1 MPRIPKQYGPFIYGI
16 IQSGI
21 TTGVASSIA
30 TFSALGIS
38 GKALIAWCIAW
49 IVAWATMIPIVIAVA
64 PFIQRAV
71 LALTKQ

>member
-30 TFSALGIS
+30 TFGALGLN
-38 GKALIAWCIAW
+38 AHAVAAWG
-49 IVAWATMIPIVIAVA
+49 VAWAIAWASMIPIVVAVS
-64 PFIQRAV
+64 PLIQRAV
-71 LALTKQ
+71 LALTKP